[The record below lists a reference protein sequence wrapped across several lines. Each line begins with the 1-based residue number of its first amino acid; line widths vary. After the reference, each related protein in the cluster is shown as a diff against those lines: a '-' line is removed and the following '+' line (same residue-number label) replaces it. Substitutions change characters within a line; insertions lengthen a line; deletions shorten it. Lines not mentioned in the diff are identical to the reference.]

1 MAMPEQLL
9 DFTGKV
15 AIVTGGN
22 SGIGQATA
30 VAFARQG
37 AKVVVACRSNA
48 DETLRRIK
56 EAGGE
61 AIFVKT
67 DVSVAADVRNLVKT
81 TVDTYGRLDIAYN
94 NAGLLPVTAP
104 LIEQTE
110 EDFDKIIGVDL
121 RGVFLCMKYE
131 IPEMLKVGTGS
142 IINCGSV
149 VSLVADP
156 GMAPYVAAKHGVA
169 GITKAA
175 ALEYAKQNVR
185 VNAIAPAFVETGMTQ
200 VWLADPEMTETV
212 KGFNAA
218 NHIASPDEIS
228 GIVLFLA
235 SPMASF
241 MTGGV
246 YPVDGAQ
253 TAH

>member
-1 MAMPEQLL
+1 
-9 DFTGKV
+9 
-15 AIVTGGN
+15 
-22 SGIGQATA
+22 
-30 VAFARQG
+30 
-37 AKVVVACRSNA
+37 
-48 DETLRRIK
+48 
-56 EAGGE
+56 
-61 AIFVKT
+61 
-67 DVSVAADVRNLVKT
+67 
-81 TVDTYGRLDIAYN
+81 
-94 NAGLLPVTAP
+94 
-104 LIEQTE
+104 
-110 EDFDKIIGVDL
+110 
-121 RGVFLCMKYE
+121 MKYE